1 MDFFRRLQ
9 RRRKRLMGGRRRWTD
24 NSHADQF
31 FNDFVFTHSH
41 AESTKRQENVIA
53 ASGAVFQADGNLI
66 TRRPPDPK
74 RIFEK
79 YVIYMYHS
87 ILLENF
93 TYSTR
98 NRILINLCSSLIP
111 FDPSDSPQLYS
122 PIFSLSLRCVCTQ
135 QDYK

>member
-9 RRRKRLMGGRRRWTD
+9 RRRKRLMGGRRSWTD

-31 FNDFVFTHSH
+31 FNDSVFTHSH
-41 AESTKRQENVIA
+41 AESTRRQENVIA

-66 TRRPPDPK
+66 TRRPLDPEE
-74 RIFEK
+74 IFWK

-87 ILLENF
+87 IFIRNF

-98 NRILINLCSSLIP
+98 NRILINLCSLLIH
-111 FDPSDSPQLYS
+111 FDLSDSPELYS
-122 PIFSLSLRCVCTQ
+122 LILSLSLRCVCTQ